1 MSRIHKQV
9 VSVQKATD
17 GANSGAT
24 MSSDDAAA
32 AITKHSAFLAT
43 ALNNAN
49 GVTFNPIYYTA
60 DGNTLAGTA
69 TLVKKENSPLYIPSR
84 LHSFTGLVGGDL
96 TFLA

>member
-17 GANSGAT
+17 GTNSGAT
-24 MSSDDAAA
+24 LASGSAVA

-43 ALNNAN
+43 ALHAS

-69 TLVKKENSPLYIPSR
+69 TQVKKENSPLYIQAR
-84 LHSFTGLVGGDL
+84 LHSFTGLTGGDL

>member
-1 MSRIHKQV
+1 MSRNHKQV

-24 MSSDDAAA
+24 LASSSAAA

-43 ALNNAN
+43 ALDAG
-49 GVTFNPIYYTA
+49 GVTFSPIYYTA
-60 DGNTLAGTA
+60 DGNTIAGTV
-69 TLVKKENSPLYIPSR
+69 TTVQKENSPLYIQAR
-84 LHSFTGLVGGDL
+84 LHSFTGLTGGDL

>member
-24 MSSDDAAA
+24 LASGSAVA

-43 ALNNAN
+43 ATRTE
-49 GVTFNPIYYTA
+49 GVTFSPIYYTA
-60 DGNTLAGTA
+60 DGNTLAGTV
-69 TLVKKENSPLYIPSR
+69 TNVKGAISPLYIQAR
-84 LHSFTGLVGGDL
+84 LHSFTGLTGGDL

>member
-24 MSSDDAAA
+24 LASSSAAA

-43 ALNNAN
+43 ALHAN
-49 GVTFNPIYYTA
+49 GVTFSPIYYTA
-60 DGNTLAGTA
+60 DGNTLAGTV
-69 TLVKKENSPLYIPSR
+69 TNVQKENSPLYIQAR
-84 LHSFTGLVGGDL
+84 LHSFTGLAGGDL